1 MCRSKT
7 SFPPDHLSHPHKII
21 KNIEEKVF
29 NQRSQWMDIR
39 RFESHNLQEAIQ
51 LVKAELGKD
60 ALIIST
66 REKEV
71 YSEELKKNCRL
82 YEVTA
87 LPNTS
92 TQSLAPLKSM
102 SVSEPP
108 AQQNTELEL
117 LRSEL
122 MRVRREVELLPQLDV
137 MDHMQEIKVLLHEIM
152 REKFNQESQT
162 ENLEIIDIAVK
173 LRTAGV
179 YEGFIAQLTAWLK
192 SIDEEKDLLTPEM
205 RKNFYLDAAI
215 QFIFSHLKISDPF
228 VNEYNTQKIIC
239 LVGPTGVGKT
249 TTIAKMAAQLKR
261 KEAKKIEMIS
271 LDSFRI
277 AAANQLRTYANILEI
292 PFSELS
298 SHEEIAHAIAKENAA
313 DVIFID
319 TAGRNVRLPEQIESL
334 KKIAQLPFPVEF
346 HLVLSSSM
354 KQRDIDETTRAFKF
368 LSLSSVIFTKLDES
382 WAFGEILNTSLQN
395 KVPLSYF
402 TTGQNVPDDIE
413 WASKERVVERLLKL

>member
-1 MCRSKT
+1 
-7 SFPPDHLSHPHKII
+7 
-21 KNIEEKVF
+21 
-29 NQRSQWMDIR
+29 MDIR
-39 RFESHNLQEAIQ
+39 RFESPNLQEAIK

-71 YSEELKKNCRL
+71 YSDELKKNCRL

-92 TQSLAPLKSM
+92 VATPAALKSTVASENLAPQP
-102 SVSEPP
+102 SE
-108 AQQNTELEL
+108 LDVI
-117 LRSEL
+117 RSEL
-122 MRVRREVELLPQLDV
+122 TRIRREVELLPQLDV
-137 MDHMQEIKVLLHEIM
+137 MAHMQEIKVLLHDIM

-162 ENLEIIDIAVK
+162 ENPDIVDIGVK

-179 YEGFIAQLTAWLK
+179 YEGFIVQLTSWLN
-192 SIDEEKDLLTPEM
+192 SLVEEKGSEERFFNSEM

-249 TTIAKMAAQLKR
+249 TTIAKMAAQFKR
-261 KEAKKIEMIS
+261 KEMKKIELIS
-271 LDSFRI
+271 LDSFRV
-277 AAANQLRTYANILEI
+277 AAANQLRVYANILEI
-292 PFSELS
+292 PFSES
-298 SHEEIAHAIAKENAA
+298 CSHEDIAHAIAKENAA

-334 KKIAQLPFPVEF
+334 KKIAELPFPVEF

-354 KQRDIDETTRAFKF
+354 KQRDIDEITRAFKF

-382 WAFGEILNTSLQN
+382 WAFGEILNTSIQN

-413 WASKERVVERLLKL
+413 LASKERVVERLLKL

>member
-1 MCRSKT
+1 
-7 SFPPDHLSHPHKII
+7 
-21 KNIEEKVF
+21 
-29 NQRSQWMDIR
+29 MDIR
-39 RFESHNLQEAIQ
+39 RFESPNLQEAIK

-71 YSEELKKNCRL
+71 YSDELKKNCRL

-92 TQSLAPLKSM
+92 VATPAALKSTVASENLAPQP
-102 SVSEPP
+102 SE
-108 AQQNTELEL
+108 LDVI
-117 LRSEL
+117 RSEL
-122 MRVRREVELLPQLDV
+122 TRIRREVELLPQLDV
-137 MDHMQEIKVLLHEIM
+137 MAHMQEIKVLLHDIM

-162 ENLEIIDIAVK
+162 ENPDIVDIGVK

-179 YEGFIAQLTAWLK
+179 YEGFIVQLTLWLN
-192 SIDEEKDLLTPEM
+192 SLVEEKGSEERFFNSEM

-249 TTIAKMAAQLKR
+249 TTIAKMAAQFKR
-261 KEAKKIEMIS
+261 KEMKKIELIS
-271 LDSFRI
+271 LDSFRV
-277 AAANQLRTYANILEI
+277 AAANQLRVYANILEI
-292 PFSELS
+292 PFSES
-298 SHEEIAHAIAKENAA
+298 CSHEDIAHAIAKENAA

-334 KKIAQLPFPVEF
+334 KKIAELPFPVEF

-354 KQRDIDETTRAFKF
+354 KQRDIDEITRAFKF

-382 WAFGEILNTSLQN
+382 WAFGEILNTSIQN

-413 WASKERVVERLLKL
+413 LASKERVVERLLKL